1 MKFFSNGVMEIG
13 IDLGTA
19 NTMIIHNGK
28 IVVDEPSIIAYEVSS
43 NKVIAVG
50 KEARQMHEKTHANL
64 KTIRPLK
71 DGVIADFTAAELMI
85 KNMVKLIPRTNS
97 FLSRSYKMTIC
108 IPTSITEV
116 ERRAVK
122 DSAVHAGAVEVFTI
136 YEPLAAAL
144 GIGLDIEAPDGFLIV
159 DIGGGTSEIALIA
172 LSGIV
177 TENSIRI
184 AGDAFN
190 MDILN
195 YIRKNYNIMIG
206 ERTAEQIKLKIG
218 SAITHLEED
227 LEEMEVAG
235 RDLLT
240 GIPKSV
246 KLNYSEIAF
255 ALDKS
260 LIKIE
265 EAILKALENTPPEL
279 SSDLF
284 RNGIYLTGGG
294 ALLRGID
301 RRISDKTKLKV
312 TIGSEP
318 LGAVV
323 RGTAVA
329 MSNYK
334 KYAKILSNN

>member
-1 MKFFSNGVMEIG
+1 
-13 IDLGTA
+13 L
-19 NTMIIHNGK
+19 IIHTGK

-43 NKVIAVG
+43 NKVIAIG
-50 KEARQMHEKTHANL
+50 KDARQMHEKTHSNL

-71 DGVIADFTAAELMI
+71 DGVIADFTAAQLMI
-85 KNMVKLIPRTNS
+85 KNMVKLIPKSNN
-97 FLSRSYKMTIC
+97 FFSRSYKMTIC

-116 ERRAVK
+116 ERRAVR
-122 DSAVHAGAVEVFTI
+122 DSAVQAGAIEVFTI

-177 TENSIRI
+177 TENSIRV

-190 MDILN
+190 TDIIN
-195 YIRKNYNIMIG
+195 YLRKNYNIMIG
-206 ERTAEQIKLKIG
+206 ERTAEEVKIKIG
-218 SAITHLEED
+218 SAVTSLKVD
-227 LEEMEVAG
+227 LEDMEVAG

-246 KLNYSEIAF
+246 KVNYSEVAF

-301 RRISDKTKLKV
+301 IRISEKTKLKV
-312 TIGSEP
+312 TIGAEP

-323 RGTAVA
+323 RGTGVA
-329 MSNYK
+329 MSDYK
-334 KYAKILSNN
+334 KYTKILSNN

>member
-1 MKFFSNGVMEIG
+1 MKFFNNGTFEIG

-19 NTMIIHNGK
+19 NTMIIHNGL
-28 IVVDEPSIIAYEVSS
+28 IVVDEPSIIAYELSS

-50 KEARQMHEKTHANL
+50 NQARQMHEKTHSNL
-64 KTIRPLK
+64 KTIRPLR

-85 KNMVKLIPRTNS
+85 KNMVKLIPRSNRIM
-97 FLSRSYKMTIC
+97 SRSYKMTIC

-159 DIGGGTSEIALIA
+159 DIGGGTTEIALIA

-190 MDILN
+190 LDILN
-195 YIRKNYNIMIG
+195 YIKKNYNIMIG
-206 ERTAEQIKLKIG
+206 ERTAEQIKLNIG
-218 SAITHLEED
+218 SALTFLEEG

-284 RNGIYLTGGG
+284 RNGIFLTGGG

-301 RRISDKTKLKV
+301 KRLSDKTKLKV
-312 TIGSEP
+312 TIGEDP

-323 RGTAVA
+323 RGTGVA
-329 MSNYK
+329 MANFK
-334 KYAKILSNN
+334 KYGKILSNN

>member
-1 MKFFSNGVMEIG
+1 MEIG

>member
-1 MKFFSNGVMEIG
+1 MKFFSNGAMEIG

-50 KEARQMHEKTHANL
+50 NQARQMHEKTHANL

-85 KNMVKLIPRTNS
+85 KNMVKLIPKANN
-97 FLSRSYKMTIC
+97 FLTRSYKMTIC

-190 MDILN
+190 TDILN
-195 YIRKNYNIMIG
+195 YLRKNYNIMIG

-218 SAITHLEED
+218 SAITNLEED

-301 RRISDKTKLKV
+301 KRISDKTKLKV

-323 RGTAVA
+323 RGTGVA